1 MSKRS
6 DRNLFFLTTVAFT
19 LAGWG
24 VVVNKAEAQSQSTVG
39 CPPSK
44 CGGSVCSSVYDPRPY
59 RPGTSGWTGRVGQI
73 AFNNG
78 TRSPVQVTLY
88 HPDAPSR
95 AFKSWN
101 VRPGENL
108 FLGGDNY
115 GMDWGIQ
122 VDDSAI
128 CIVGLVSDWNSFNG
142 RQVFQTWV
150 EKVRR

>member
-1 MSKRS
+1 MSKYS
-6 DRNLFFLTTVAFT
+6 KKNSFFLTAMAVT
-19 LAGWG
+19 LAGLG
-24 VVVNKAEAQSQSTVG
+24 IVVNKAEAQSQSTVG

-44 CGGSVCSSVYDPRPY
+44 CGRPACSSVYEPRPY

-78 TRSPVQVTLY
+78 TRSPVRVTLY

-101 VRPGENL
+101 VSPGENL

-122 VDDSAI
+122 VNGSAI

-142 RQVFQTWV
+142 SRIFQTWV
-150 EKVRR
+150 ERVRR